1 MKNSKNHDIINK
13 PSHYNQGSIEPIDFI
28 KSQNMSY
35 IEGNI
40 IKYTTRYKFK
50 NGIENLKK
58 AQWYLEKLIEE
69 HENRKIRGSDIP

>member
-1 MKNSKNHDIINK
+1 MKNSRNLDIINN
-13 PSHYNQGSIEPIDFI
+13 PPHYNQCSIEPIDFI

-50 NGIENLKK
+50 NGIEDLKK
-58 AQWYLEKLIEE
+58 AQWYLDKLIEE
-69 HENRKIRGSDIP
+69 YQNNLT

>member
-1 MKNSKNHDIINK
+1 MKNSRNLDIINK
-13 PSHYNQGSIEPIDFI
+13 PPHYNQGLIEPIDFI

-50 NGIENLKK
+50 NGIEDLKK
-58 AQWYLEKLIEE
+58 AQWYLDKLIAEYQ
-69 HENRKIRGSDIP
+69 NNLT

>member
-1 MKNSKNHDIINK
+1 MKNSRNLDIINK
-13 PSHYNQGSIEPIDFI
+13 PPHYNQGSIEPIDFI

-50 NGIENLKK
+50 NGIEDLKK
-58 AQWYLEKLIEE
+58 AQWYLDKLIEE
-69 HENRKIRGSDIP
+69 YQNNLT

>member
-1 MKNSKNHDIINK
+1 MRNSKNHDIINK
-13 PSHYNQGSIEPIDFI
+13 PSHYNQGSIEQIDFI

-50 NGIENLKK
+50 NGIEDLKK
-58 AQWYLEKLIEE
+58 AKWYLEKLIEE
-69 HENRKIRGSDIP
+69 HENRLRPSIYY

>member
-1 MKNSKNHDIINK
+1 MKNSRNLDIINN
-13 PSHYNQGSIEPIDFI
+13 PPHYNQGSIEPIDFI

-50 NGIENLKK
+50 NGIEDLKK
-58 AQWYLEKLIEE
+58 AQWYLDKLIAEYQ
-69 HENRKIRGSDIP
+69 NNLT

>member
-1 MKNSKNHDIINK
+1 MKNSRNLDIINN
-13 PSHYNQGSIEPIDFI
+13 PPHYNQGSIEPIDFI

-50 NGIENLKK
+50 NGIEDLKK
-58 AQWYLEKLIEE
+58 AQWYLDKLIEE
-69 HENRKIRGSDIP
+69 YQNNLT

>member
-1 MKNSKNHDIINK
+1 MRNSKNHDIINK

-40 IKYTTRYKFK
+40 INVTFETTF
-50 NGIENLKK
+50 L
-58 AQWYLEKLIEE
+58 Q
-69 HENRKIRGSDIP
+69 

>member
-13 PSHYNQGSIEPIDFI
+13 PPHYNQGSIEPIDFI
-28 KSQNMSY
+28 KSQNMNY

-50 NGIENLKK
+50 NGIEDLKK
-58 AQWYLEKLIEE
+58 AQWYLDKLIEE
-69 HENRKIRGSDIP
+69 YQNNLT

>member
-1 MKNSKNHDIINK
+1 MKNSRNLDIINN
-13 PSHYNQGSIEPIDFI
+13 PPHYNQGSIELIDFI

-50 NGIENLKK
+50 NGIEDLKK
-58 AQWYLEKLIEE
+58 AQWYLDKLIAEYQ
-69 HENRKIRGSDIP
+69 NNLT

>member
-1 MKNSKNHDIINK
+1 MKNSRNLDIINK
-13 PSHYNQGSIEPIDFI
+13 PPHYNQGSIEPIDFI

-50 NGIENLKK
+50 NGIEDLKK
-58 AQWYLEKLIEE
+58 AQWYLDKLIAEYQ
-69 HENRKIRGSDIP
+69 NNLT

>member
-1 MKNSKNHDIINK
+1 MKNSRNLDIINK
-13 PSHYNQGSIEPIDFI
+13 PPHYNQGLIEPIDFI

-50 NGIENLKK
+50 NGIEDLKK
-58 AQWYLEKLIEE
+58 AQWYLDKLIEE
-69 HENRKIRGSDIP
+69 YQNNLT